1 MRRAV
6 AAVAAAGLVG
16 AAAADAQ
23 EPSAPPAPSTA
34 ADPAPTGPTQALPTP
49 PVSPPPAA
57 PPAPPPTGAT
67 TPEAPD
73 AAGTDGEG
81 ASGTAANP
89 ERSTAARRRANRARE
104 RAARE
109 RRRAER
115 RAERRAK
122 RRAERRAAI
131 IARKMAAE
139 ATAKAEAGRAQ
150 AGVLAP
156 GAVLPGLTIGKPIPS
171 FLIER
176 FRIPPFLLS
185 VYQAA
190 GVEYGVR
197 WEILAAINEIETDY
211 GRNLNVS
218 SAGAQGWM
226 QFMPA
231 TWRTYGVDA
240 NDDGRRDPYNP
251 VDAIF
256 AAARYLKAGG
266 YERDVR
272 GAIFA
277 YNHADWY
284 VDSVLARAKLISL
297 LPGEFVGSL
306 TGLTEGR
313 FPVAAE
319 ARYATRA
326 TKGALSR
333 RGKRR
338 VLASEGSSL
347 RRELNV
353 RADPGSP
360 VVAVQDGKVTRIG
373 NSPRLGRFLQLR
385 DVYGNTYTYA
395 NLGSVAKTYL
405 TPRRDAADDEQTD
418 RAGAGTAAGA
428 EAGTEAEAGIP
439 SGRPL
444 RAAGQTGPRATEAEP
459 TVVDPDARARRLVIR
474 PGRAPS
480 TTELLTEAPSVAP
493 GPRTSELR
501 RNLEA
506 ARAAGVAPAVVPRG
520 QRLMAVAPRTAA
532 ALRALAAAQGA
543 PSSEAAAAA
552 TARKQAQR
560 AAKPGAKATAS
571 PGGAAAERLLA
582 AQRSALK
589 SAVLSRPA
597 PPLTRAPGP
606 PATNQKPA
614 PPAANPK
621 PAPPAANAAPSP
633 PAAIAA
639 IPAPS
644 PQIAVPVAAAPLTGP
659 WSRPLLGPMSVLT
672 APADAAAPA
681 PRFQNAAVEPASE
694 GAPESKGDDDS
705 GVTVYTPYQRRLLGG
720 LKRKDVR
727 SRRLRV
733 GSPVVGGT
741 ILGRIGKEK
750 KPHLRFRIRP
760 AGKGTPLI
768 DPTPLLDGWRLLESS
783 AVYRSTGRSALRPGG
798 SSVGRIL
805 LESKDRLVRRVLT
818 SPDIELYACGRR
830 DVAAGLIDRRVL
842 ATLAFLAEEGLKPTV
857 SSLLCGHGRLTSSG
871 NVSEHTSGSAVDI
884 SSINGVPIQGHQGA
898 GSVTEQAIRRLL
910 TLQGTMKPHQIISLL
925 SVPGTDNTLA
935 LPDHADHI
943 HVGWTARP
951 RTTGKDAATIGG
963 ALRGSDWNRL
973 MARLNVIEN
982 PLVSATP
989 SDSALPVRKKKG
1001 R

>member
-1 MRRAV
+1 M
-6 AAVAAAGLVG
+6 
-16 AAAADAQ
+16 
-23 EPSAPPAPSTA
+23 
-34 ADPAPTGPTQALPTP
+34 
-49 PVSPPPAA
+49 
-57 PPAPPPTGAT
+57 
-67 TPEAPD
+67 
-73 AAGTDGEG
+73 
-81 ASGTAANP
+81 
-89 ERSTAARRRANRARE
+89 

-109 RRRAER
+109 RRRAARRAAR

-122 RRAERRAAI
+122 RRADRESAA
-131 IARKMAAE
+131 IARKMAAAE
-139 ATAKAEAGRAQ
+139 AATTAATAGGDQ
-150 AGVLAP
+150 AGVADP
-156 GAVLPGLTIGKPIPS
+156 GALLPGLIVGKPIPS

-190 GVEYGVR
+190 GIEYGVR

-231 TWRTYGVDA
+231 TWQRYGVDA
-240 NDDGRRDPYNP
+240 NGDGRRDPYNP

-284 VDSVLARAKLISL
+284 VNSVLARAKLISL

-313 FPVAAE
+313 FPIAA
-319 ARYATRA
+319 RA
-326 TKGALSR
+326 TYPTHATKSALSR
-333 RGKRR
+333 RGRRR
-338 VLASEGSSL
+338 VLTSQGSAQ

-353 RADPGSP
+353 RAKPGSP
-360 VVAVQDGKVTRIG
+360 VVAVQDGRVTRIG
-373 NSPRLGRFLQLR
+373 TSRKLGRFLQLR

-395 NLGSVAKTYL
+395 ALGSVAKTYL
-405 TPRRDAADDEQTD
+405 TPREHAANAADDAGTD
-418 RAGAGTAAGA
+418 RSEPRRAGAAPAG
-428 EAGTEAEAGIP
+428 P
-439 SGRPL
+439 PL
-444 RAAGQTGPRATEAEP
+444 RAAGQTGPRAADAEP
-459 TVVDPDARARRLVIR
+459 AIVDPDARWRKLVTR

-480 TTELLTEAPSVAP
+480 TTELRTEAPSVAA
-493 GPRTSELR
+493 GPRHSELR
-501 RNLEA
+501 NNLEA

-520 QRLMAVAPRTAA
+520 ERRRAVAPRSAA
-532 ALRALAAAQGA
+532 A
-543 PSSEAAAAA
+543 
-552 TARKQAQR
+552 K
-560 AAKPGAKATAS
+560 
-571 PGGAAAERLLA
+571 RLLA
-582 AQRSALK
+582 AQRRALK
-589 SAVLSRPA
+589 SAVLSGSA
-597 PPLTRAPGP
+597 PPPLA
-606 PATNQKPA
+606 QKPA
-614 PPAANPK
+614 TP
-621 PAPPAANAAPSP
+621 
-633 PAAIAA
+633 AA
-639 IPAPS
+639 IPAPAM
-644 PQIAVPVAAAPLTGP
+644 QIVAPVAAAPLTGP
-659 WSRPLLGPMSVLT
+659 WRRPLLGPLSTLT
-672 APADAAAPA
+672 APVVVSPAPGAQTAAVAPA
-681 PRFQNAAVEPASE
+681 AE
-694 GAPESKGDDDS
+694 GARESKAADQS
-705 GVTVYTPYQRRLLGG
+705 GFTVYSPYQRRLLGG

-733 GSPVVGGT
+733 GSSVVGGT
-741 ILGRIGKEK
+741 VLGRIGKGT

-760 AGKGTPLI
+760 TGKGTPLI
-768 DPTPLLDGWRLLESS
+768 DPTPIVDGWRLLESS
-783 AVYRSTGRSALRPGG
+783 AVYRTEGRSALRPGG

-871 NVSEHTSGSAVDI
+871 NVSEHTTGTAVDI
-884 SSINGVPIQGHQGA
+884 AAIDGVPILGHQGA

-951 RTTGKDAATIGG
+951 GRSGKDATAIGG

-982 PLVSATP
+982 PLVSSTP
-989 SDSALPVRKKKG
+989 SPSALPVKKKKG

>member
-1 MRRAV
+1 M
-6 AAVAAAGLVG
+6 AAAE
-16 AAAADAQ
+16 AAADQ
-23 EPSAPPAPSTA
+23 
-34 ADPAPTGPTQALPTP
+34 
-49 PVSPPPAA
+49 
-57 PPAPPPTGAT
+57 
-67 TPEAPD
+67 
-73 AAGTDGEG
+73 
-81 ASGTAANP
+81 
-89 ERSTAARRRANRARE
+89 
-104 RAARE
+104 
-109 RRRAER
+109 
-115 RAERRAK
+115 
-122 RRAERRAAI
+122 
-131 IARKMAAE
+131 AE
-139 ATAKAEAGRAQ
+139 AAQDAGALG
-150 AGVLAP
+150 AGARGAGARGA
-156 GAVLPGLTIGKPIPS
+156 GAVLSGLTVGKPIPS

-231 TWRTYGVDA
+231 TWQMYGVDA

-256 AAARYLKAGG
+256 AAARYLKASG
-266 YERDVR
+266 YEGDVR

-277 YNHADWY
+277 YNHAEWY
-284 VDSVLARAKLISL
+284 VNSVLARAKLISL

-313 FPVAAE
+313 FPVAAK

-326 TKGALSR
+326 TQGALRR

-338 VLASEGSSL
+338 VLASQGSSL

-353 RADPGSP
+353 RADSGSP
-360 VVAVQDGKVTRIG
+360 VVAVQDGRVTRIG
-373 NSPRLGRFLQLR
+373 NSPVLGRFLQLR

-405 TPRRDAADDEQTD
+405 TPRKDATDDAQAD
-418 RAGAGTAAGA
+418 RAGAGAGA
-428 EAGTEAEAGIP
+428 ETGTKAGRTEAESAAPAGV
-439 SGRPL
+439 PL
-444 RAAGQTGPRATEAEP
+444 RAAGQTGPRAADAEP
-459 TVVDPDARARRLVIR
+459 TVIDPDARERRIVTR

-480 TTELLTEAPSVAP
+480 TTELRTETPSVASS
-493 GPRTSELR
+493 PRDSELR

-520 QRLMAVAPRTAA
+520 ERRMPAA
-532 ALRALAAAQGA
+532 A
-543 PSSEAAAAA
+543 
-552 TARKQAQR
+552 
-560 AAKPGAKATAS
+560 

-582 AQRSALK
+582 AQRHALK
-589 SAVLSRPA
+589 RAVLSQ
-597 PPLTRAPGP
+597 PGP
-606 PATNQKPA
+606 RLTSKPA
-614 PPAANPK
+614 PPAATPA
-621 PAPPAANAAPSP
+621 PAPPAAAPKPSPSAARPAPAP
-633 PAAIAA
+633 PAAAPKPSPSAA
-639 IPAPS
+639 RPAPA
-644 PQIAVPVAAAPLTGP
+644 QELALPVAAAPLTGP

-672 APADAAAPA
+672 APAPRSVAPV
-681 PRFQNAAVEPASE
+681 PRSQEVTTV
-694 GAPESKGDDDS
+694 GAPESEDVDRSD
-705 GVTVYTPYQRRLLGG
+705 VTVYSPYQRRLLGG

-727 SRRLRV
+727 GRRLRV
-733 GSPVVGGT
+733 GSAVVGGT
-741 ILGRIGKEK
+741 VLGRIGKEK
-750 KPHLRFRIRP
+750 KRKPHLRFRIRP

-805 LESKDRLVRRVLT
+805 LESKDRLVRRVLA

-857 SSLLCGHGRLTSSG
+857 SSLQCGHGRLTSSG
-871 NVSEHTSGSAVDI
+871 NVSEHTTGTAVDI
-884 SSINGVPIQGHQGA
+884 SAINGVPILGNQDA

-925 SVPGTDNTLA
+925 NVPGTDNTIA
-935 LPDHADHI
+935 MPDHADHI

-951 RTTGKDAATIGG
+951 GTTGKDATTIGG

-982 PLVSATP
+982 PLVSSTP
-989 SDSALPVRKKKG
+989 SDSALPVKKKKG